1 METSYTW
8 HSGARCVDPRW
19 PLTPTL
25 LPDEL
30 LSSWLV
36 RTALAHGCRP
46 DTLTRVVWPGTR
58 AWTCDLDRPHPWA
71 NLAALAS
78 MAGLS
83 AEMLLATT
91 LWPIVLML
99 HPNAA
104 VHNSS
109 WWPWILPL
117 GCRSRTRAGGL
128 LCCPHCMAGPIPH
141 YRQQYRLAWHT
152 ACPWHHVLLIDRCT
166 SCHSAIQPG
175 RLGVDGKLSECHHCG
190 QSLDRA
196 PPVPVVDTALAF
208 QNFVDARRQSTIFYG
223 QVALSFSEWMCVAR
237 VMVSYL
243 ETVAR
248 QPSAGSRLFC
258 ERIGVDLARLK
269 SSSLGL
275 PFEYAAPAERAGLLG
290 QAWVI
295 MQAGPER
302 FVELATE
309 TKLPVTAFPLPVT
322 GVPEILMQM
331 VSVLSQHTRHKLARP
346 VFGRTREPLEVWHM
360 WHRLQRR
367 TRRNGIS

>member
-1 METSYTW
+1 VEASYTW
-8 HSGARCVDPRW
+8 HPGARCLNPRW
-19 PLTPTL
+19 PLTPSI

-30 LSSWLV
+30 FSSWLV

-46 DTLTRVVWPGTR
+46 DTLTSAVWPGTR
-58 AWTCDLDRPHPWA
+58 AWTRDLDRAHPWA
-71 NLAALAS
+71 DLGALAG
-78 MAGLS
+78 MTGFS
-83 AEMLLATT
+83 ASTLLAST
-91 LWPIVLML
+91 LWPIVLLL
-99 HPNAA
+99 HPNA
-104 VHNSS
+104 VHQSS
-109 WWPWILPL
+109 WLPWILPL
-117 GCRSRTRAGGL
+117 GCRSRAHAGGL
-128 LCCPHCMAGPIPH
+128 LCCPRCIVGPVSH

-152 ACPWHHVLLIDRCT
+152 ACPWHHVLLIDRCP
-166 SCHSAIQPG
+166 SCNLALQPD
-175 RLGVDGKLSECHHCG
+175 RLRVDCQLSECHHCG

-196 PPVPVVDTALAF
+196 SPVPVVDSALKFQAF
-208 QNFVDARRQSTIFYG
+208 ADARRQSTILYG
-223 QVALSFSEWMCVAR
+223 RVPLSFSEWMCVAR

-258 ERIGVDLARLK
+258 ETIGVDLAQLK

-275 PFEYAAPAERAGLLG
+275 PFEYATPAERAGLLG

-309 TKLPVTAFPLPVT
+309 AKLPVTAFPLPMT

-331 VSVLSQHTRHKLARP
+331 VSVLSQHTPHKLGRQ